1 MKKLLIMSAFFTAG
15 IILPKVSHAYSIRGW
30 ASITPRLGGGTLN
43 CLGATNTCC
52 NISGNIIIIYHWSGL
67 IFGTIDP
74 LAVSQDMPEA
84 YPIEFD
90 SEANIPE
97 G

>member
-1 MKKLLIMSAFFTAG
+1 MKKILIMSAFFTAG
-15 IILPKVSHAYSIRGW
+15 IIVPKVSHAYSIRGW
-30 ASITPRLGGGTLN
+30 ASITTRLGGGTLN
-43 CLGATNTCC
+43 CLGTINTCC
-52 NISGNIIIIYHWSGL
+52 NISGSNITINHWSGL
-67 IFGTIDP
+67 IYGTIDP
-74 LAVSQDMPEA
+74 LAVSPDIPEG